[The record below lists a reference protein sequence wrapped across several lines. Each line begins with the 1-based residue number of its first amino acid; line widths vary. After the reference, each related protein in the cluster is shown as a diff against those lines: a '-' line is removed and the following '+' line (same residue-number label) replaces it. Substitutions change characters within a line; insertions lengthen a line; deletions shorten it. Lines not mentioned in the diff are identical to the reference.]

1 MNLFN
6 TGLLYGL
13 LLSINDLFSMSII
26 KQITIGNI
34 ASNWLIIT
42 FVLYGCQ
49 MILFYN
55 GLKTTSMS
63 TLNLSWNLF
72 SNIIITAVG
81 IIYFKE
87 NLTNTEMYGIG
98 FGLLS
103 LFLFGY
109 SQFNK

>member
-6 TGLLYGL
+6 TGIIYGL
-13 LLSINDLFSMSII
+13 ILAINDLFSMSITKEI
-26 KQITIGNI
+26 VIGNI
-34 ASNWLIIT
+34 TSNWLIISII
-42 FVLYGCQ
+42 LYGFQ

-72 SNIIITAVG
+72 SNIIITSMG

-87 NLTNTEMYGIG
+87 NLTDTEMYGIG
-98 FGLLS
+98 FGFLS

-109 SQFNK
+109 SHYNK